1 MVCVPKIAEK
11 KKNLFAALHFLLLIV
26 LSICHVVFYSTAI
39 FSNVIC
45 PGNSGVQVTNIV
57 LCGGTSHPNCL
68 FQNLCGC
75 DSEVQVNLTTANT
88 ANKCS
93 CGSEVQVSLTAVQIM
108 VMIFFLYSC
117 IVLLGLLPWEIQVA
131 FPGQSQLQQ
140 SCTTQPAVHAGC
152 FSIFLIH

>member
-88 ANKCS
+88 AKNVHVGVRYKSASLLCKLWLWFFFCTAALSYWDFSHGKFRLLSLGKAS
-93 CGSEVQVSLTAVQIM
+93 CNRVALPNLRCMLG
-108 VMIFFLYSC
+108 
-117 IVLLGLLPWEIQVA
+117 VLA
-131 FPGQSQLQQ
+131 FS
-140 SCTTQPAVHAGC
+140 
-152 FSIFLIH
+152 